1 MSLYG
6 RLNAH
11 ISMPS
16 VAIILI
22 VYEFVSRLPRVSSQG
37 VGYRYASRGR
47 FAGLAFHRL
56 SCKPSAFATGSPF
69 HFKPDGYISK
79 LLAPSIPLTMASRRD
94 LLSAQRSRR
103 ASKQRDQGT
112 LRSLVYSAA
121 VRSDSSPESGL
132 EVLRKNDH
140 DEAHALKAF
149 HGFKRAVRIES
160 LNRDTRLSQQKRH
173 VHIPFVYYL
182 ELT

>member
-1 MSLYG
+1 ME
-6 RLNAH
+6 A
-11 ISMPS
+11 
-16 VAIILI
+16 A
-22 VYEFVSRLPRVSSQG
+22 F
-37 VGYRYASRGR
+37 RGL
-47 FAGLAFHRL
+47 GQN
-56 SCKPSAFATGSPF
+56 PSAFATGSPF
-69 HFKPDGYISK
+69 HFKHDGYISK

-94 LLSAQRSRR
+94 LLSAQRIRW
-103 ASKQRDQGT
+103 ASKKRDQGT
-112 LRSLVYSAA
+112 LCSLGYSAA
-121 VRSDSSPESGL
+121 VRSDPSQESGL

-149 HGFKRAVRIES
+149 HDFKRAVRIES